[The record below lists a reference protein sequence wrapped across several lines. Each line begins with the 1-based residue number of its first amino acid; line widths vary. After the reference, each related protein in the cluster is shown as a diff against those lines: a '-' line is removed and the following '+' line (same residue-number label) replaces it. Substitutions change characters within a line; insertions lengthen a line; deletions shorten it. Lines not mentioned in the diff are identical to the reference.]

1 MYPAQEYVGSSTRDQ
16 ENRGE
21 AGGDELCSSWSE
33 RNVKRSKCPCSE
45 SKGCAFFS
53 VKVRELG
60 GKEMPIGSHPCQK
73 L

>member
-1 MYPAQEYVGSSTRDQ
+1 MDPAPGTRKAGERQEEMSRFS
-16 ENRGE
+16 
-21 AGGDELCSSWSE
+21 LCSSWSE

-53 VKVRELG
+53 VKVGELG
-60 GKEMPIGSHPCQK
+60 GEEMPIGSHACQK